1 MSLIEQA
8 AKRLEELRRA
18 GISLPEVSTKSAESV
33 TPKPI
38 RPTVPSPASTL
49 SAEQKSQAG
58 SGVWPEK
65 VWPEK
70 PTFGTLQPSR
80 AQPPPLNE
88 KGVVAHVTSKRF
100 DLNLAKLA
108 SLGFA
113 TPDMPRSRI
122 ADEFRVL
129 KRPLIGNVTGE
140 RVIPIKHA
148 NLIMVTSSVPGEGKT
163 FSAVNLAMS
172 MAMELDKT
180 VLLVDADVAR
190 PSLPKVL
197 GLPHDRGLLD
207 VLKDKTID
215 LSEVLIR
222 TNVDKLSLL
231 QAGTPQAQATEL
243 LASDEMARLLE
254 EISTRYS
261 DRIIIFDSPP
271 LLVTTEARV
280 LATQMGQIVLI
291 VNAENTLQRDV
302 QQALATIEAC
312 PVKMM
317 VLNQVRTVAQGGYGY
332 GYHA

>member
-18 GISLPEVSTKSAESV
+18 GVSFPESNA
-33 TPKPI
+33 KPSEA
-38 RPTVPSPASTL
+38 PPAKAFKEVL
-49 SAEQKSQAG
+49 LADN
-58 SGVWPEK
+58 P
-65 VWPEK
+65 
-70 PTFGTLQPSR
+70 
-80 AQPPPLNE
+80 PPPLSTRSPSQLVE
-88 KGVVAHVTSKRF
+88 KPIKGDAQGPVAHTNQPAAKDESVVERTSRPQF

-108 SLGFA
+108 ANGFV

-129 KRPLIGNVTGE
+129 KRPLIGNVSGD
-140 RVIPIKHA
+140 RVVPIKHA

-163 FSAVNLAMS
+163 FSAINLAMS
-172 MAMELDKT
+172 IAMELDKT

-197 GLPHDRGLLD
+197 GVPHGKGLLD
-207 VLKDKTID
+207 VLKDKSID

-222 TNVDKLSLL
+222 TNVEKLSLL
-231 QAGTPQAQATEL
+231 QAGTQHSQATEL
-243 LASDEMARLLE
+243 LASAEMARLLD
-254 EISTRYS
+254 EISMRYE

-280 LATQMGQIVLI
+280 LATQMGQIVFV

-302 QQALATIEAC
+302 KQALATIEAC
-312 PVKMM
+312 PLKMM
-317 VLNQVRTVAQGGYGY
+317 VLNQVRTVAQGAYGY
-332 GYHA
+332 GYHE

>member
-18 GISLPEVSTKSAESV
+18 GIGVPEVTAKPGESV
-33 TPKPI
+33 APKATRSSI
-38 RPTVPSPASTL
+38 QSAASTL
-49 SAEQKSQAG
+49 SATQKSQLGAD
-58 SGVWPEK
+58 VAREK
-65 VWPEK
+65 SAYDALPSPATQHSPTTEK
-70 PTFGTLQPSR
+70 
-80 AQPPPLNE
+80 A
-88 KGVVAHVTSKRF
+88 VVAHVASKRF
-100 DLNLAKLA
+100 DLNLARLA
-108 SLGFA
+108 SLGFV
-113 TPDMPRSRI
+113 TPDSPRSRI

-129 KRPLIGNVTGE
+129 KRPLLGNIIGE

-172 MAMELDKT
+172 IAMELDKT

-190 PSLPKVL
+190 PSLPKLL
-197 GLPHDRGLLD
+197 GLPHDKGLLD
-207 VLKDKTID
+207 VLKDKSID

-222 TNVDKLSLL
+222 TNIEKLSIV
-231 QAGTPQAQATEL
+231 QAGTQQAQATEL
-243 LASDEMARLLE
+243 LGSDEMARLLE
-254 EISTRYS
+254 EISTRYA
-261 DRIIIFDSPP
+261 DRIVIFDSPP

-280 LATQMGQIVLI
+280 LATQMGQIVFV

-302 QQALATIEAC
+302 LQALATIEAC

>member
-8 AKRLEELRRA
+8 AKRLEELKRA
-18 GISLPEVSTKSAESV
+18 GIGVPEHDAKLAEIN
-33 TPKPI
+33 TPKPLKQVT
-38 RPTVPSPASTL
+38 PANAASQPVLLSPPSPATQTITASASSAPPSNNVVTARVSST
-49 SAEQKSQAG
+49 
-58 SGVWPEK
+58 
-65 VWPEK
+65 
-70 PTFGTLQPSR
+70 
-80 AQPPPLNE
+80 
-88 KGVVAHVTSKRF
+88 RF

-108 SLGFA
+108 ATGFV

-129 KRPLIGNVTGE
+129 KRPLLGNATGE
-140 RVIPIKHA
+140 RVVPIKHS

-163 FSAVNLAMS
+163 FSAINLAMS
-172 MAMELDKT
+172 IAMELDKT

-197 GLPHDRGLLD
+197 GLPHGKGLMD
-207 VLKDKTID
+207 VLKDKSID
-215 LSEVLIR
+215 LSEALIR
-222 TNVDKLSLL
+222 TNVDKLSIL
-231 QAGTPQAQATEL
+231 QAGSQHAQATEL

-254 EISTRYS
+254 EISTRYA
-261 DRIIIFDSPP
+261 DRIVIFDSPP

-280 LATQMGQIVLI
+280 LATQMGQIVFV

-302 QQALATIEAC
+302 IQALATIEAC

-317 VLNQVRTVAQGGYGY
+317 VLNQVRTVAQGAYGY

>member
-18 GISLPEVSTKSAESV
+18 GISLPEVPTKPGEPAAPTLIKPTLPTTASA
-33 TPKPI
+33 
-38 RPTVPSPASTL
+38 L
-49 SAEQKSQAG
+49 SSEQKSQTG
-58 SGVWPEK
+58 SVIGRENPA
-65 VWPEK
+65 
-70 PTFGTLQPSR
+70 FGTLQPPR
-80 AQPPPLNE
+80 TPPSPLNE
-88 KGVVAHVTSKRF
+88 KAVVAHVASKRF

-108 SLGFA
+108 SLGFV

-148 NLIMVTSSVPGEGKT
+148 NLIMVTSAVPGEGKT

-172 MAMELDKT
+172 LAMELDKM

-207 VLKDKTID
+207 VLKDKSID

-222 TNVDKLSLL
+222 TNVEKLSLL
-231 QAGTPQAQATEL
+231 QAGTQQAQATEL

-254 EISTRYS
+254 EISTRYT

-271 LLVTTEARV
+271 LLVTTEARA
-280 LATQMGQIVLI
+280 LATQMGQIVFI